1 MRQKSN
7 TYYKKRLDY
16 YLNSAKQGL
25 GYDFYLVGE
34 MYKNGMGVRK
44 DLQQGQ
50 EYYNE
55 YFEYCKSLAEM
66 GDNHAINRLGLI
78 YSEGIGV
85 EVDRTKAAEWYLK
98 AADEGCTGGLSTTSP

>member
-1 MRQKSN
+1 
-7 TYYKKRLDY
+7 
-16 YLNSAKQGL
+16 
-25 GYDFYLVGE
+25 
-34 MYKNGMGVRK
+34 MGVRK
-44 DLQQGQ
+44 DVAKAR

-98 AADEGCTGGLSTTSP
+98 AADEGYRWAQYNLAIEYYEGIGIGQNINEAFNWCLKAAEQVLLMHKTW